1 MKIVC
6 WKEGC
11 EAVMLRVVCM
21 SDEMS
26 DMCGECCIGRMV
38 IVIEEW
44 MWLSNDWND
53 NGSNEW

>member
-1 MKIVC
+1 
-6 WKEGC
+6 
-11 EAVMLRVVCM
+11 MLRVVMM

-44 MWLSNDWND
+44 MLLRNEWNS
-53 NGSNEW
+53 NGSNGW

>member
-26 DMCGECCIGRMV
+26 DMCSECCIGRMV
-38 IVIEEW
+38 IVTEEC
-44 MWLSNDWND
+44 MLLSNEWNE
-53 NGSNEW
+53 NGSNGW

>member
-44 MWLSNDWND
+44 MLLRNEWNS
-53 NGSNEW
+53 NGSNGW